1 MRRGSLALGLV
12 ATAFAAHLAHPPAA
26 SADEPSPPGV
36 SQCLS
41 ASEHGQLDRDEGRYV
56 RAREALLTCSSSA
69 CPPVVQRDCVKW
81 LAEIDATMPTLV
93 FVVRNAAGS
102 DLREV
107 VVRVD
112 GQVLLSRLDGKP
124 VAVDP
129 GEHELTFEAGGRRVQ
144 TRALVNVGERNRI
157 VKVSLD
163 AGEPESGPAP
173 APTPAPAVPVGSVVL
188 GGVAVLALGSSAV
201 LWLSATSDL
210 RSLESDPCAASRTCA
225 ESDVQSVRTRMI
237 VGDVVAG
244 VGLAALGAA
253 AILFLTRDR
262 SVAMSFGP
270 GILRAEKY
278 F

>member
-1 MRRGSLALGLV
+1 VRWRSLAPGL
-12 ATAFAAHLAHPPAA
+12 FAAACAVHLAHPPAA
-26 SADEPSPPGV
+26 WADEPSPPSV
-36 SQCLS
+36 PQCLS
-41 ASEHGQLDRDEGRYV
+41 ASEHGQLDRDDGRYV

-163 AGEPESGPAP
+163 AEPGSGVVPP
-173 APTPAPAVPVGSVVL
+173 PSSAPAVPIGPVVL
-188 GGVAVLALGSSAV
+188 GGVALLAFGTSAV
-201 LWLSATSDL
+201 LWLSASSDL
-210 RSLESDPCAASRTCA
+210 RSLESAPCAASRTCA
-225 ESDVQSVRTRMI
+225 ESDVQSVRTRLV

-270 GILRAEKY
+270 GILRAEKV